1 MKLRYLSILF
11 LIPLFGCNL
20 TSKDDAEN
28 SNTKNGVNFAEFPS
42 SLRVFTNTE
51 FSWYITNEEGL
62 TGNIA
67 FQWSF
72 VPDSFSEF
80 SSLDSAGY
88 IIQTSDNLKSSC
100 LVLPSETYLC
110 GSEPFSSSA
119 INTIN
124 IKDIRVP
131 GDLKFT
137 YSITIGNTEYSESKK
152 IEIYDNKSPSVF
164 ASYELVSAGDKQIKL
179 KMEST
184 DSDGQVESYVAVLRS
199 EYDNWVDS
207 VSFTADEKVFS
218 LPYKGDYTVDYY
230 AIDNENYIS
239 DMRSLSFNIPQNSP
253 VLDAEFY
260 IDDQPVSADDLQGYS
275 PAVLKI
281 DLSSSTPGESADLQ
295 YYIDFGDGEKSY
307 RQTATHTYDNEG
319 SYTLT
324 LAVKDDQVDGVT
336 VSKTYD
342 VNITTA
348 DAPTVHIGS
357 NGSTFYLGDTLQ
369 LSANI
374 SADENVAIEDIEWY
388 KASPTGDFR
397 ILAMG
402 NDAQYYCNEF
412 VGEGKIKL
420 IVTDDKGN
428 EVSKVFSFEVENRV
442 PSLRYIVLDDK
453 EYFPIE
459 QEFFTSSLN
468 FDLNYIYYTVGQK
481 NDISNRG
488 IYTFRLQDFEHKDEN
503 ILNYLGNSC
512 DYSEF
517 KYTVVFY
524 PNVGDEVVNSF
535 AYTKNP
541 EISIDCDQSG
551 VYRLILSIR
560 DNYGEYNN
568 CYETKLELKF

>member
-62 TGNIA
+62 NGNIA

-88 IIQTSDNLKSSC
+88 IIQTFDNLKSSC

-124 IKDIRVP
+124 IKDIKVP
-131 GDLKFT
+131 GDLNFT

-164 ASYELVSAGDKQIKL
+164 ASYELVSADDKQIKL

-184 DSDGQVESYVAVLRS
+184 DSDGQVENYVAVFRS

-218 LPYKGDYTVDYY
+218 LPYKGKYDVDYY
-230 AIDNENYIS
+230 AVDNDCYLS
-239 DMRSLSFNIPQNSP
+239 DKRSLEVNITQASPTLKGSFM
-253 VLDAEFY
+253 LDGKSITDIAGF
-260 IDDQPVSADDLQGYS
+260 A
-275 PAVLKI
+275 PAKLSV
-281 DLSSSTPGESADLQ
+281 DLSGSIPGEADDLQ
-295 YYIDFGDGEKSY
+295 YYIDFGDGKKSY
-307 RQTATHTYDNEG
+307 GQTATHTYANEG

-342 VNITTA
+342 VNITMA
-348 DAPTVHIGS
+348 EAPTVHIGS
-357 NGSTFYLGDTLQ
+357 NGSTFHLGDTLQ

-374 SADENVAIEDIEWY
+374 SADEGVEIKEIQWHKMKADGAEYLFFSDDI
-388 KASPTGDFR
+388 STS
-397 ILAMG
+397 
-402 NDAQYYCNEF
+402 YYCNEF
-412 VGEGKIKL
+412 VGIGKIKL

-442 PSLRYIVLDDK
+442 PSLRYIKLDEESLEKVRDY
-453 EYFPIE
+453 EYKIRPEIH
-459 QEFFTSSLN
+459 T
-468 FDLNYIYYTVGQK
+468 DYISYESY
-481 NDISNRG
+481 NPG
-488 IYTFRLQDFEHKDEN
+488 IYSFEMTGFSHKDAEIIN
-503 ILNYLGNSC
+503 SNGNAC
-512 DYSEF
+512 DYSKF

-524 PNVGDEVVNSF
+524 PDSGDEVIKEFGESS
-535 AYTKNP
+535 NP
-541 EISIDCDQSG
+541 NLSNLDCDQKGLYKVFLTFRDS
-551 VYRLILSIR
+551 YTSIENQYISCLR
-560 DNYGEYNN
+560 I
-568 CYETKLELKF
+568 K